1 MEKIQ
6 KFGGWC
12 KNCKNEDAANCQS
25 CKPDYDPR
33 SMGLI
38 PSQYL
43 ESGLSAKHRWEP
55 VQASPESTLSGKSRS
70 ARLSFREAY
79 RRAATQTEMQACTD
93 SRKGMMAELCY
104 IIAEVYMINMDSK
117 IAVGGEP
124 LDAYLVKDV
133 FAELRY
139 PHLEMV
145 TDNFERETKYIKNK
159 RAYLRTALYNSV
171 FELEAHYT
179 NLVKSDGAV

>member
-1 MEKIQ
+1 MG
-6 KFGGWC
+6 KFNGWC
-12 KNCKNEDAANCQS
+12 KQCSNNGNDAVCDICLLSTRPCSNEEPYYFN
-25 CKPDYDPR
+25 KK
-33 SMGLI
+33 
-38 PSQYL
+38 SQ
-43 ESGLSAKHRWEP
+43 
-55 VQASPESTLSGKSRS
+55 S

-79 RRAATQTEMQACTD
+79 RRAAAQTEMRACTD

-104 IIAEVYMINMDSK
+104 IMAEVYMIDEKSK

-124 LDAYLVKDV
+124 LDAYLVKEV
-133 FAELRY
+133 FEELRY

-179 NLVKSDGAV
+179 NLVKSDGVV

>member
-1 MEKIQ
+1 MGKIQ
-6 KFGGWC
+6 KYSGWC
-12 KNCKNEDAANCQS
+12 KNCKNEDVANCAS
-25 CKPDYDPR
+25 CRPDYDPR
-33 SMGLI
+33 RMMLI
-38 PSQYL
+38 PSQYM
-43 ESGLSAKHRWEP
+43 ESGLSAEHRRET
-55 VQASPESTLSGKSRS
+55 VKVSPESTLSGKIQS

-104 IIAEVYMINMDSK
+104 IMAEVYMIDEKSK

-179 NLVKSDGAV
+179 NLVKSDGVI

>member
-1 MEKIQ
+1 MERFNK
-6 KFGGWC
+6 WC
-12 KNCKNEDAANCQS
+12 KQCSNNGNDAVCDVCLLSTRPCSNETPYYFN
-25 CKPDYDPR
+25 KK
-33 SMGLI
+33 
-38 PSQYL
+38 SQ
-43 ESGLSAKHRWEP
+43 
-55 VQASPESTLSGKSRS
+55 S

-79 RRAATQTEMQACTD
+79 RRAAAQTEMQACTD
-93 SRKGMMAELCY
+93 SRKGMMTELCY
-104 IIAEVYMINMDSK
+104 IIAEVYMMDTNSK

-145 TDNFERETKYIKNK
+145 TDNFEGETKYIKNK

-179 NLVKSDGAV
+179 NLVKSGGVV